1 MCFFFVL
8 SMKYLDMFMTKKLAV
23 NLDIVIVTLTSDK
36 AVCSFETENN
46 LGLQTNGSI
55 ENL

>member
-1 MCFFFVL
+1 
-8 SMKYLDMFMTKKLAV
+8 MKYLDMFMTKKLAF